1 MAASGGAP
9 IAATPES
16 VASAVISARPPLYD
30 TDRVWTLPNVLSF
43 LRLAGAPLMLWLI
56 IGPQA
61 DGLAVFVLALGGFT
75 DWLDGHLA
83 RAWHQT
89 SRIGQML
96 DPIADRLYILAVL
109 LGLALRGIIPWWLVA
124 IVSLAARMPRW
135 FCSCSCPF
143 APMAI
148 CCWYPQQAPPLIVA
162 YTRYVPGSMSLHV
175 MRTAPSLSSVV
186 VPRNSASTAAVCSC
200 RCCVITTQRNAT

>member
-1 MAASGGAP
+1 MAASGGGSMAASGGAP

-43 LRLAGAPLMLWLI
+43 LRLAGAPLVLWLI

-61 DGLAVFVLALGGFT
+61 DGLAVLVLALGGFT
-75 DWLDGHLA
+75 DWLDGYLA

-124 IVSLAARMPRW
+124 IFALSLALR
-135 FCSCSCPF
+135 
-143 APMAI
+143 
-148 CCWYPQQAPPLIVA
+148 
-162 YTRYVPGSMSLHV
+162 V
-175 MRTAPSLSSVV
+175 MFWCQS
-186 VPRNSASTAAVCSC
+186 
-200 RCCVITTQRNAT
+200 